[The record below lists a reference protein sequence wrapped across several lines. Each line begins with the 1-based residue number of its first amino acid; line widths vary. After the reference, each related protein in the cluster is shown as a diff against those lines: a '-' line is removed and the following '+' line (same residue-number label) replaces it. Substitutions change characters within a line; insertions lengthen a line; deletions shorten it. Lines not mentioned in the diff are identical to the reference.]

1 MSLRSDLLR
10 SVFVKPNAP
19 CQSCYCVFHSLDT
32 SAHALMIKYIEN
44 EWIPLLEGV
53 LKSTVQYFVVNVVV
67 LACNSK
73 LFSLHF
79 IVVSKFLFFTYNPCK
94 LTSFYGGILGKVN

>member
-67 LACNSK
+67 LAPVTQNC
-73 LFSLHF
+73 FSSIL
-79 IVVSKFLFFTYNPCK
+79 VSKFLFFTYNPCK